1 MNIKIR
7 AAFQTAAVIV
17 SVLGISVMVSLLAEY
32 YPRVLLWTGAIMLVG
47 SMIYLIYSV
56 VLSRLECFENIENN
70 LNNIKEITKKY

>member
-17 SVLGISVMVSLLAEY
+17 SVLCISIIVSLLAEY
-32 YPRVLLWTGAIMLVG
+32 YPRVLAWTGGIMLVG

-56 VLSRLECFENIENN
+56 VLSRLECYEKIEAS
-70 LNNIKEITKKY
+70 LNNIKEVTKKY

>member
-17 SVLGISVMVSLLAEY
+17 SVTSISVMISLIAEY
-32 YPRVLLWTGAIMLVG
+32 YPRALVWTGGIMLAG

-56 VLSRLECFENIENN
+56 VLGRLETQEKFE
-70 LNNIKEITKKY
+70 EITKKY